1 MKRLHFWIRLI
12 FLLFRR
18 FEWIWLC
25 FGHLL
30 NWCYLLHFLL
40 RCLLFRNFIR
50 ATIRTFLF
58 LGWFLYR
65 LRSLHFFMERFLF
78 RWGFLWN
85 LFLFFSFCCLWC
97 NFGLLRLFFF
107 FLRILYWMEL
117 FFFLSLNSKLDF
129 VCLFWSLLQRL
140 FGGYFVLFFEL
151 F

>member
-65 LRSLHFFMERFLF
+65 LRSLHFLWRGSSSDEDSSEIYSSFLVF
-78 RWGFLWN
+78 VACDATLAFCGCFSSSSEFFTEWN
-85 LFLFFSFCCLWC
+85 
-97 NFGLLRLFFF
+97 
-107 FLRILYWMEL
+107 